1 MTNEQQAKIDKLYD
15 GIKDYGVPMAVV
27 DFLGTMDS
35 QFNGSITA
43 DDPDRFGTRSL
54 RDVMSY
60 GFKVVKLNRVALEK
74 GYGG

>member
-1 MTNEQQAKIDKLYD
+1 MTNIKQQAQIDELYA
-15 GIKDYGVPMAVV
+15 GIEDYGVPMAVV
-27 DFLGTMDS
+27 DYLGKIGV
-35 QFNGSITA
+35 FE

-60 GFKVVKLNRVALEK
+60 GFTVVKMNKVALEK